1 MAYSMMVAALRRCRA
16 TRKDGEPCRDY
27 AVRDGPRGL
36 CAPRGRHH
44 TGPMPSQHAPKRKT
58 SYPPCRCPTYQWSHR
73 PGGGPCRWPDVP
85 EYRLLTPAGTKGTF
99 NGETWRFFS
108 LGRRLNG
115 QRREKRVRE
124 ALRDPTEI
132 HEHQVAR
139 PHPRPTPEPELTRE
153 EEIALVL
160 ERIGMRPGGR

>member
-1 MAYSMMVAALRRCRA
+1 
-16 TRKDGEPCRDY
+16 
-27 AVRDGPRGL
+27 
-36 CAPRGRHH
+36 
-44 TGPMPSQHAPKRKT
+44 
-58 SYPPCRCPTYQWSHR
+58 
-73 PGGGPCRWPDVP
+73 VP

-108 LGRRLNG
+108 LGRRLND

-124 ALRDPTEI
+124 ALRDPAEVQ
-132 HEHQVAR
+132 EHQAAR
-139 PHPRPTPEPELTRE
+139 PRRRPTPEPELTRE